1 MKRLLLALLILL
13 APAQAMAREAKGV
26 NALKVAPTALDPTKA
41 YLLLKTSR
49 AKSGIFSLE
58 HVLLRIPTQAETD
71 AYMAAKKIAYD
82 KALPGLTKKAK
93 DGKVPTIEEFAF
105 DYDGPENAFNTKNGN
120 FLVDGADMR
129 TLLIEVP
136 AGTYVLYGSS
146 LGSGG
151 LVTCNCLGTVKFEA
165 KPGQITNMGSLYV
178 DKVHKPSPVPHLED
192 NVGPS
197 MFSYG
202 FIFGQGL
209 VPASAADPVPDM
221 LKAFPVVLA
230 EYHAVG
236 LYREPGA
243 ASINRLAP
251 VPGILGYRRGAVIDE
266 RTGQPVQ

>member
-1 MKRLLLALLILL
+1 MKRLLVALLILL
-13 APAQAMAREAKGV
+13 APAPAIAREARGV
-26 NALKVAPTALDPTKA
+26 TALKLAPAALDPAKA
-41 YLLLKTSR
+41 YLLLRTSR

-58 HVLLRIPTQAETD
+58 HVFLRIPTEAETA
-71 AYMAAKKIAYD
+71 AYQAAKKLAFD
-82 KALPGLTKKAK
+82 KALPELTKKAK
-93 DGKVPTIEEFAF
+93 DGKVPTIDEFAF

-120 FLVDGADMR
+120 FLVDGAEMR
-129 TLLIEVP
+129 TLLLEVP

-165 KPGQITNMGSLYV
+165 KPGQITNLGSLYV

-209 VPASAADPVPDM
+209 VPAAANDPVPDQ

-236 LYREPGA
+236 LFHEPGA
-243 ASINRLAP
+243 GSINRLAP

-266 RTGQPVQ
+266 RTGQPAE